1 MSDGFVVHSTSLS
14 EIRTTLQSCV
24 LKAMLVM
31 SEHPLNKHSGT
42 SKRQTRPRASVR
54 LMAALNAPEKR
65 PTALGSDSAWAL
77 RMKDAVDSA
86 ERELHVEVI
95 TAKPVLTH
103 EPSRPTEMLF
113 ELDTN
118 RGRVQAISSRVGTH
132 QFNWL

>member
-1 MSDGFVVHSTSLS
+1 
-14 EIRTTLQSCV
+14 
-24 LKAMLVM
+24 M
-31 SEHPLNKHSGT
+31 SEHHPLNKHSDT

-65 PTALGSDSAWAL
+65 QTALGCDSAWAL